1 MVKRVF
7 FIVILL
13 MSLLACKPDIYA
25 DKVDNTSS
33 VNKVEYISKELPKR
47 GIYKLCIDNVEY
59 IAILDRE
66 AVCITQVL
74 DNKNKPKLCNI
85 E

>member
-1 MVKRVF
+1 M
-7 FIVILL
+7 ILYEEKWFY
-13 MSLLACKPDIYA
+13 CF
-25 DKVDNTSS
+25 VT
-33 VNKVEYISKELPKR
+33 KVEYISKELPKR

-59 IAILDRE
+59 ITILDRE

-74 DNKNKPKLCNI
+74 DNENKPKLCNI